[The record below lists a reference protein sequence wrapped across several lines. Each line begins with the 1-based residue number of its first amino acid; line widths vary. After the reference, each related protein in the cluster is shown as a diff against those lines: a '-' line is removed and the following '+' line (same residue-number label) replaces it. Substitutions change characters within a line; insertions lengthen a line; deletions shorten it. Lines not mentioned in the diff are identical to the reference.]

1 MSQAVVTIIILA
13 IFLGILLI
21 ISNYAS
27 KSSVATPNDFY
38 LAGRGLGTI
47 VMTMTTGA
55 SYFSTWTLLGSIGQ
69 HYRDGVWFVAFA
81 AWAVLHAL
89 FIWVFGAR
97 IWYFGQKHKYI
108 TPGDMMEKYY
118 KSPGLKLLFAI
129 VGIVGLV
136 PYMLIQI
143 TGGAQSLNS
152 LTANAIPYW
161 VGVLIMG
168 LFVGIIV
175 FLSGG
180 RGAAWSDTFMGFFF
194 GFVLLFVTLTFLFKA
209 GGFNAFKNIAEIAP
223 EVLTNKGDFWR
234 VMETALGLAFGFWIM
249 PHMWQKFYSAKSPLI
264 LAKTSIITPFW
275 NSWLMALGAL
285 FIGILAHY
293 PGMVPGLSAENS
305 DRIIPLFFSGY
316 PVIFG
321 SIIVA
326 AIIAAGIST
335 INSALLSSASLL
347 VNDIYIRF
355 FARDLSNE
363 EATKVAKTTII
374 IMTIFTMIIAFL
386 PVARGFLIPIAAL
399 GYGIVLQLVPAA
411 FGALLWR
418 RGTKIGAVASIIVGE
433 ATLVINTLF
442 SIPLPF
448 GAATAGLILG
458 LITFFVVSMVTKDAH
473 QAEKDAVHDDLIEVL
488 YGKELQDRKINIYEE
503 GITHGNKAKL

>member
-1 MSQAVVTIIILA
+1 MSQAAITIIVLA
-13 IFLGILLI
+13 IFLGILLL

-27 KSSVATPNDFY
+27 KSNVATPNDFY

-69 HYRDGVWFVAFA
+69 HYREGVWFVAFA

-89 FIWVFGAR
+89 FIWIFGAR
-97 IWYFGQKHKYI
+97 IWYFGQKNNYI

-118 KSPGLKLLFAI
+118 KSPTLKLLFAVI
-129 VGIVGLV
+129 GIIGLV

-152 LTANAIPYW
+152 LTADAIPYW
-161 VGVLIMG
+161 VGVLITG
-168 LFVGIIV
+168 LFVGLIV

-180 RGAAWSDTFMGFFF
+180 RGAAWGDTFMGFFF
-194 GFVLLFVTLTFLFKA
+194 GFVLLFVTLTFLFKS

-223 EVLTNKGDFWR
+223 QVMTNRGDFWTII
-234 VMETALGLAFGFWIM
+234 ETALGLAFGFWIM

-275 NSWLMALGAL
+275 NCWLMALGAL
-285 FIGILAHY
+285 FIGILAHT
-293 PGMVPGLSAENS
+293 PNLVPGLTTETS
-305 DRIIPLFFSGY
+305 DRIIPLFFADF
-316 PVIFG
+316 PAIFG
-321 SIIVA
+321 AIIVA

-347 VNDIYIRF
+347 VNDIYARF
-355 FARDLSNE
+355 FVKNLSNE
-363 EATKVAKTTII
+363 QSTKIAKITILFL
-374 IMTIFTMIIAFL
+374 TVLTMIIAFL
-386 PVARGFLIPIAAL
+386 PVAQGYLIPIAGL

-418 RGTKIGAVASIIVGE
+418 GGTRIGAISSIIVGE
-433 ATLVINTLF
+433 VVLVTIKVF
-442 SIPLPF
+442 SINLPL
-448 GAATAGLILG
+448 GAATAGFFAG
-458 LITFFVVSMVTKDAH
+458 LLTFIIVSLVTKDAH
-473 QAEKDAVHDDLIEVL
+473 QDEKDKTHDELLQVL
-488 YGKELQDRKINIYEE
+488 YGDEQNDSNVIAQDIKQ
-503 GITHGNKAKL
+503 TV

>member
-1 MSQAVVTIIILA
+1 MSQAVVTIVVLA
-13 IFLGILLI
+13 IFLGVLLI

-27 KSSVATPNDFY
+27 KSNVATPNDFY

-69 HYRDGVWFVAFA
+69 HYRSGVWFVAFA

-89 FIWVFGAR
+89 FIWIFGAR
-97 IWYFGQKHKYI
+97 IWYFGQKHKFI

-129 VGIVGLV
+129 VGIIGLV

-152 LTANAIPYW
+152 LTADAIPYW
-161 VGVLIMG
+161 VGVLVMG

-180 RGAAWSDTFMGFFF
+180 RGAAWGDTFMGFFF

-223 EVLTNKGDFWR
+223 EVMTNKGDFWPIL
-234 VMETALGLAFGFWIM
+234 ETALGLAFGFWIM

-293 PGMVPGLSAENS
+293 PGLVPGLTDENS
-305 DRIIPLFFSGY
+305 DRIIPLFFSSF
-316 PVIFG
+316 PAIFG
-321 SIIVA
+321 AIIVA

-363 EATKVAKTTII
+363 EATKVAKITIL
-374 IMTIFTMIIAFL
+374 IMTVITMIIAFL
-386 PVARGFLIPIAAL
+386 PVAKGFLIPIAAL

-411 FGALLWR
+411 FGALFWR
-418 RGTKIGAVASIIVGE
+418 RGTKTGAIASIIIGE
-433 ATLVINTLF
+433 ATLTIITVF
-442 SIPLPF
+442 SIPLPV
-448 GAATAGLILG
+448 GAGTAGFLLG
-458 LITFFVVSMVTKDAH
+458 LITFFVGSLVTSDAH
-473 QAEKDAVHDDLIEVL
+473 QAEKDAVHNELIEVL
-488 YGKELQDRKINIYEE
+488 YGKKTQNGQIDLYKA
-503 GITHGNKAKL
+503 GVTHGKEAKL